1 MAPRIVGR
9 RQALVL
15 SRDGD
20 RFSTE
25 LRLLEEPPA
34 LNPTTRGRRPAPMP
48 LLKNA
53 SSPSESGTAM
63 SYESSASRPH
73 RPRSATTLRMTTEQ
87 TRQLAALKA
96 QRAARISREA
106 AAAQRRLVT
115 VGVAAALV
123 LLTVILG
130 ATGVASWWWTAGTGA
145 LLVGSVGGSRLAA
158 INIERARERED
169 QQFQALQEQVDA
181 RGGTRV
187 APVASETVSGA
198 SAAAVSGQAVSEQAV
213 EAAELVLAEGEVAEV
228 AEVTEVT
235 ELVEVEE
242 AAPVASAIELT
253 ESVAAEVATG
263 WTVPQLPVPA
273 AVRKAKTVRRQVHID
288 TDLRGVPRVESKV
301 GRPMAATASPVVNLR
316 PMDEE
321 DDFNLDL
328 EAVLEKRRAQ

>member
-1 MAPRIVGR
+1 M
-9 RQALVL
+9 VL

-123 LLTVILG
+123 LLTVFLG

-187 APVASETVSGA
+187 APVVSEAVASKETVSER
-198 SAAAVSGQAVSEQAV
+198 SVSDKAV
-213 EAAELVLAEGEVAEV
+213 EAAEPVVAEVEVAEA

-235 ELVEVEE
+235 EVVEVEE
-242 AAPVASAIELT
+242 AAPAASAIELT

-288 TDLRGVPRVESKV
+288 TDLRGVPQVESKV

-316 PMDEE
+316 PMVEE

>member
-115 VGVAAALV
+115 VGVAAALM
-123 LLTVILG
+123 LLTVFLG

-198 SAAAVSGQAVSEQAV
+198 SAAVVSGQAGSEQAV
-213 EAAELVLAEGEVAEV
+213 EAAEPVVVEVEM

-235 ELVEVEE
+235 EVVEVEE

-263 WTVPQLPVPA
+263 WTVPQLPVPV

-288 TDLRGVPRVESKV
+288 TDLRGVPQVESKV

-316 PMDEE
+316 PMVEE

>member
-1 MAPRIVGR
+1 M
-9 RQALVL
+9 VL

-123 LLTVILG
+123 LLTVFLG

-187 APVASETVSGA
+187 VPVASEVVA
-198 SAAAVSGQAVSEQAV
+198 SKETVSEQAV
-213 EAAELVLAEGEVAEV
+213 SDKAVEAAEPVVAEVEVAEA

-235 ELVEVEE
+235 EVVEVEE
-242 AAPVASAIELT
+242 AAPAASAIELT

-288 TDLRGVPRVESKV
+288 TDLRGVPQVESKV

-316 PMDEE
+316 PMVEE